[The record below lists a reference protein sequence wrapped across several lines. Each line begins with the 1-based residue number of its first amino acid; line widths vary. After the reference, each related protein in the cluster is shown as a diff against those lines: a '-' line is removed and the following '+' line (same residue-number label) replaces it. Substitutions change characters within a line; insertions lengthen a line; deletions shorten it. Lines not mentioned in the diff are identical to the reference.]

1 MNKYRRKNATGDTT
15 SLLDSLT
22 GGKEIPFSISLDFV
36 TVSYLGIVILITGIL
51 LIIINKKVIK

>member
-1 MNKYRRKNATGDTT
+1 MNRIKNADGSQ

-36 TVSYLGIVILITGIL
+36 TVSYLGIVIFIVGIL
-51 LIIINKKVIK
+51 LIIVSKKIIK